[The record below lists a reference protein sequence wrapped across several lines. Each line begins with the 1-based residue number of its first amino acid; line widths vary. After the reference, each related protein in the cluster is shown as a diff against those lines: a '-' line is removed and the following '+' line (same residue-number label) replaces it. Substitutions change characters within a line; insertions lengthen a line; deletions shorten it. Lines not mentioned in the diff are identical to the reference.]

1 MYYDVVI
8 MSETEKHQIF
18 PALRDILSPYATRMT
33 VDRDEPDD
41 YYLTAGVH
49 PRTGKPTFFG
59 AAQIKKSYVSFHLM
73 PVYIYPDLLEGVSE
87 GLRSRMQGKSCF
99 NFREPDQALFKELIE
114 LTRSGFERYEADGL
128 LAK

>member
-1 MYYDVVI
+1 
-8 MSETEKHQIF
+8 
-18 PALRDILSPYATRMT
+18 MT

>member
-1 MYYDVVI
+1 MGTNGKQDQR
-8 MSETEKHQIF
+8 EAAF
-18 PALRDILSPYATRMT
+18 GALRQILTPYAAHMT

-73 PVYIYPDLLEGVSE
+73 PVYIYPDLLEAASE
-87 GLRSRMQGKSCF
+87 SLRSRMQGKSCF
-99 NFREPDQALFKELIE
+99 NFRAPDQALFDELAE
-114 LTRSGFERYEADGL
+114 LTRRGFERYESEGL
-128 LAK
+128 LPK

>member
-1 MYYDVVI
+1 MGTNCKQDQR
-8 MSETEKHQIF
+8 EAAF
-18 PALRDILSPYATRMT
+18 LALRQILEPYATRLI

-73 PVYIYPDLLEGVSE
+73 PVYIYPDLLEGTSE

-99 NFREPDQALFKELIE
+99 NFRAPDKTLFDELSR
-114 LTRSGFERYEADGL
+114 LTRRGFERYESEAL
-128 LAK
+128 LTK

>member
-8 MSETEKHQIF
+8 MSETEKQQIF
-18 PALRDILSPYATRMT
+18 SALRDILSAYATRMT

-73 PVYIYPDLLEGVSE
+73 PVYIYPDLLEGTSE

-99 NFREPDQALFKELIE
+99 NFRAPDKTLFDELSR
-114 LTRSGFERYEADGL
+114 LTRRGFERYESDAL
-128 LAK
+128 LTK